1 MVLYSDSDSSYG
13 LLVMYTTCY
22 PDRHHHL
29 FSHSIHTGLDEEKK
43 KKTTHLKSLSIICL
57 PTTNE
62 GYYEECIMNIH
73 NTLTKLT
80 LSVSQAFV

>member
-43 KKTTHLKSLSIICL
+43 NNSFEKLEHYMLTHHK
-57 PTTNE
+57 
-62 GYYEECIMNIH
+62 
-73 NTLTKLT
+73 
-80 LSVSQAFV
+80 